1 MGLVMKTEVDS
12 AKNAAPQVRC
22 YYWRQHKMFKNLGDY
37 LGVITVAALGFQ
49 CVNPKQTGPHILNI
63 GRCLLPIGTVLGMKV
78 LQWLDGPLDI
88 WGCGWKG
95 NALPADVMKRAVFHA
110 VRGPRTVVGLEL
122 PSATPIGDPALLLPQ
137 LYPHQAPR
145 HRRTLFIPHIFHM
158 DGPSASMWRQRTGCD
173 EVLSTWV
180 VSTWPPRGDIA
191 LWDLADLLRARIKLG
206 VVPHTA
212 WWTVD
217 RIIGADFVLTGSLHG
232 AVLAQAYGI
241 PWAAYDH
248 GVGNVPEQWLD
259 WAEYIDVNLA
269 QVANLADGLR
279 WWERYGVHGRI
290 RDLQPLLK
298 AFPYRHT
305 EEY

>member
-1 MGLVMKTEVDS
+1 ML
-12 AKNAAPQVRC
+12 
-22 YYWRQHKMFKNLGDY
+22 KNLGDY
-37 LGVITVAALGFQ
+37 LGVVTVAALGFQ
-49 CVNPKQTGPHILNI
+49 CVDPKQTGPHILNA
-63 GRCLLPIGTVLGMKV
+63 GRCLLPIGSVLGMKV
-78 LQWLDGPLDI
+78 LQWLDGPLDV

-95 NALPADVMKRAVFHA
+95 DALPADVMNRAVFHA
-110 VRGPRTVVGLEL
+110 VRGPRTLAGLGLL
-122 PSATPIGDPALLLPQ
+122 PDTPLGDPALLLPQ
-137 LYPHQAPR
+137 LCLRQAR
-145 HRRTLFIPHIFHM
+145 HHHRTLFIPHIFHM
-158 DGPSASMWRQRTGCD
+158 DGPDAGRWRRNTGCD
-173 EVLSTWV
+173 EVLSIRV
-180 VSTWPPRGDIA
+180 VSAWPPRGSIA
-191 LWDLADLLRARIKLG
+191 LRDLADLLRTQIRLG

-248 GVGNVPEQWLD
+248 GLGGVPEKWLD
-259 WAEYIDVNLA
+259 WAEYLDVNLV
-269 QVANLADGLR
+269 QVANLVEGLR

-305 EEY
+305 ECSWQA